1 MLAGSLLNLRIQN
14 FKETIGLNYIYNNEL
29 DTSSFIFDSVYAD
42 NKDLANRTVSDK
54 MLNDR
59 D

>member
-1 MLAGSLLNLRIQN
+1 MLAGSLLNVRIQN

-42 NKDLANRTVSDK
+42 NKDLANRTVSHK

>member
-1 MLAGSLLNLRIQN
+1 MLAGSLLNVRIQN
-14 FKETIGLNYIYNNEL
+14 FKETSGLNYIYNNEL

-42 NKDLANRTVSDK
+42 NKDLGNRTVSDK

>member
-1 MLAGSLLNLRIQN
+1 MLAGSLLNVRIQN